1 MKIHAMNPWEMTTE
15 FSKSTNGTKPYPHGL
30 KMYRG
35 AYSPNT
41 KLYFPS
47 NEVWFF
53 SFMTVKKRY
62 IMFLFHQTV
71 YKVVIM
77 RDHMDI

>member
-1 MKIHAMNPWEMTTE
+1 M
-15 FSKSTNGTKPYPHGL
+15 GL
-30 KMYRG
+30 KC
-35 AYSPNT
+35 T
-41 KLYFPS
+41 
-47 NEVWFF
+47 EVHTVQILNFISLQMKFF

-77 RDHMDI
+77 RDHMGI